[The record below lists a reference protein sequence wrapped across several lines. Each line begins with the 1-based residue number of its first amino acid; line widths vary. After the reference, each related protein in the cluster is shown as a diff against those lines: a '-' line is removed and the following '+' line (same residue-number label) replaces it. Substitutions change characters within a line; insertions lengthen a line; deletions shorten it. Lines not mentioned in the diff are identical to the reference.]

1 MAASQNNLTLVIN
14 QQDTNGV
21 SILNRT
27 IGAISFAGTVGQFSN
42 GILITGATTLS
53 GTGSLPTAN
62 IYQFLFQ
69 NNHASSI
76 VTITAT
82 KQGGTGAIVDLVGP
96 SGVFAIWGQT
106 SGSTEGYTSITL
118 NPSVSGTPYH
128 MFLGG

>member
-27 IGAISFAGTVGQFSN
+27 IGAITFAGIVGDFRN
-42 GILITGATTLS
+42 GLLLTGANAFE
-53 GTGSLPTAN
+53 LPTAN
-62 IYQFLFQ
+62 IYQFVFQ
-69 NNHASSI
+69 NNHASSV
-76 VTITAT
+76 VTINAT
-82 KQGGTGAIVDLVGP
+82 KQGGTGSVIDLVGP
-96 SGVFAIWGQT
+96 SGVLAVWGQT
-106 SGSTEGYTSITL
+106 SGSTEGYTAITG

>member
-27 IGAISFAGTVGQFSN
+27 IGAITFAGIVGQFSN
-42 GILITGATTLS
+42 GILVTGATTL
-53 GTGSLPTAN
+53 TLPTAN

-69 NNHASSI
+69 NNHASSV
-76 VTITAT
+76 VTVTAT
-82 KQGGTGAIVDLVGP
+82 KQGGTGAIIDLVGP
-96 SGVFAIWGQT
+96 SGVLAVWGQT
-106 SGSTEGYTSITL
+106 SGSTEGYTAITL
-118 NPSVSGTPYH
+118 NPTVSGTPYH

>member
-27 IGAISFAGTVGQFSN
+27 IGAITFAGIVGQFTD
-42 GILITGATTLS
+42 GILLTGATVFT
-53 GTGSLPTAN
+53 LPTAN

-76 VTITAT
+76 VTLNAT
-82 KQGGTGAIVDLVGP
+82 KQGGTGSVIALVGP
-96 SGVFAIWGQT
+96 SGVFAYWGQT
-106 SGSTEGYTSITL
+106 SGSTEGFTAITG
-118 NPSVSGTPYH
+118 NPSVSGTPFH